1 MKEERESLKEHNCGF
16 CGKTSCIAY
25 GISPNGS
32 CPFDRE
38 GSQIRREE
46 LQKEIHR
53 RFKRSRT
60 SPIPKEITP
69 CSEYTRFTLETVV
82 EDPNEPGK
90 NAIFE
95 SRSMGTLF
103 NSGDY
108 KDIKWSDK
116 LGYGMAVV
124 DDEVKLMVHTK
135 GKMVIRRALDR
146 DYAEVHFLALKA
158 LILPSMYCAITGQT
172 LWEILVGVHLVQTG
186 IFSGPSYD
194 HDECSSSILSRISLE
209 SSDVEHVMNGYSKE
223 NETTGKMMRKAIND
237 QFSGDGTDADEI
249 SDLSRELYLRI
260 EGRLKEI
267 AKPLLSSGTVERG
280 EFVGRSSF
288 LLSASRSLEGLSE
301 WAEDLEN
308 SGTSLPTANAEMIL
322 RPWDGSGGM
331 DGVVEKLS
339 LDDLL
344 RKKYLGLFEC
354 MMFLMP

>member
-25 GISPNGS
+25 GISPDGS

-38 GSQIRREE
+38 GSQNRREE
-46 LQKEIHR
+46 LKKEIHR

-103 NSGDY
+103 KSGDY
-108 KDIKWSDK
+108 KEIKWSDK

-146 DYAEVHFLALKA
+146 DYAEVHFLAMKS

-172 LWEILVGVHLVQTG
+172 LWEILVGAHLAETG
-186 IFSGPSYD
+186 VFPEPSD
-194 HDECSSSILSRISLE
+194 DPHKCRSSILTRIALE
-209 SSDVEHVMNGYSKE
+209 SSDIEHVMRGYSNE
-223 NETTGKMMRKAIND
+223 NQTTGRTMRDVIKELL
-237 QFSGDGTDADEI
+237 SGDRTDAEET
-249 SDLSRELYLRI
+249 SHLLKDLHLVI
-260 EGRLKEI
+260 EERLKEI
-267 AKPLLSSGTVERG
+267 SRHLLDSGTIERG

-301 WAEDLEN
+301 WAEGME
-308 SGTSLPTANAEMIL
+308 TSRIPFSPSDAAMIL

-331 DGVVEKLS
+331 DVLVEKLS

-344 RKKYLGLFEC
+344 RKRYLGLFEC
-354 MMFLMP
+354 MMFLTP